1 MEEAE
6 DEEQADGDEDGGD
19 VVVDEAV
26 PPVGIDEFE
35 TVETTADVEKDENI
49 GLPTIV
55 ALLISRDLPAS
66 FAWCLLS
73 S

>member
-1 MEEAE
+1 
-6 DEEQADGDEDGGD
+6 

-26 PPVGIDEFE
+26 PPIGVDAL
-35 TVETTADVEKDENI
+35 TVEATADVEKDEYI
-49 GLPTIV
+49 GLPTMV

-66 FAWCLLS
+66 FARSRLLS